1 MANSRYRIDHKGF
14 RGRAR
19 LGYSFDGLEFGEKDA
34 HGTHVAGTAAS
45 ETYGVAQGAN
55 IISVRVGTKQEMKV
69 EDIILGINW
78 VIQDHDTRKD
88 LPGFRGSVATFAFG
102 DWGKIEELD
111 EVVKRASDA
120 SIHISIAAGNFKR
133 NACNTSPSRVSKKS
147 NAVTVGAINVNDE
160 RSDFSGYGS
169 CVTVYAPG
177 VNIVSLG
184 VSTTIAVR
192 TNNGT
197 SMACAHVSGLMAVLL
212 VRFPELKTDP
222 ANLKKKIVEMAR
234 HVPMK
239 KVRSNGGDPEL
250 VINNGNLIQ

>member
-1 MANSRYRIDHKGF
+1 MANSHYRSDHDGF
-14 RGRAR
+14 GGRAR
-19 LGYSFDGLEFGEKDA
+19 LGYSFDGREFEDGDT

-45 ETYGVAQGAN
+45 RILGIAQGAN
-55 IISVRVGTKQEMKV
+55 ITSVRVGPVLGMNTS
-69 EDIILGINW
+69 DIILGISW
-78 VIQDHDTRKD
+78 VIEDHDSRKG
-88 LPGFRGSVATFAFG
+88 LEGFRGSIANLALS
-102 DWGKIEELD
+102 EEAGSKDLD
-111 EVVKRASDA
+111 EVVKRASNA
-120 SIHISIAAGNFKR
+120 NIHISIAAGNSKR
-133 NACNTSPSRVSKKS
+133 NACNSSPARVSKES
-147 NAVTVGAINVNDE
+147 NAVTVGSINVNDE

-234 HVPMK
+234 HVPMEEIP
-239 KVRSNGGDPEL
+239 SNDGDPEL